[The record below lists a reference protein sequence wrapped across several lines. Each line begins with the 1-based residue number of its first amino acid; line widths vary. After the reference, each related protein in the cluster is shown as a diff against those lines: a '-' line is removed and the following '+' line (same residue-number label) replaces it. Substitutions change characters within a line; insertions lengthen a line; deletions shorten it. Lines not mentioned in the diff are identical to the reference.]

1 MAYNPRIQVTPL
13 PPSNNIERLQE
24 IQRLTAD
31 PKKSLTD
38 PIKAAQLIKY
48 YSPQTLLE
56 RTLREDP
63 KKIAAAQASRG
74 QAPVPTRPQIGV
86 PASPPVAQPRRVF
99 SEEGERILTAQ
110 GGGRAAIPQQIE
122 NVASRGR
129 HGDTMLMHVNPQ
141 ELRGLSS
148 LLGPTTINPDTGL
161 PEAFAWW
168 LPLIGAAIGGI
179 GAAATGH
186 DWKKGLLFGGLTG
199 LGGAFMMPAAA
210 GSAAS
215 QAALAAGA
223 AGQGGTAL
231 TQGALAAQ
239 LANPALATG
248 LAPAGTMFGAAAP
261 TYAGSLAGA
270 GGSLVPAATQAGIL
284 SGATVPITAAGQG
297 LTAGTPGFNI
307 QNWGNLAQATRSAQG
322 LPSTAPTWFDAAN
335 IQTGVQGMGATPA
348 TQLAGTVPKQT
359 NWLQQALKSITG
371 SGGDTTI
378 QGGAKEDLLEAAT
391 KDTAKE
397 AGLLSKF
404 KSLSPLKRAAI
415 VGGGSGLLGL
425 LAQPKETDF
434 GFQLPIKKVSEFDPS
449 KFPTPEERKTK
460 ELTQEDIE
468 ERIFAGLPEED
479 RSYFEDATFAKKGGV
494 IGRPA
499 GGIIRQPGPLLAG
512 PGGQQPPAGF
522 TYVPGVGPMGA
533 SVLKPISEV
542 GGTYAQPQHYQKAVL
557 TPGGGGGGAPAPSPF
572 EFPDVD
578 PFQSSLSSFNVEDRL
593 SRILGSSAVPQQ
605 FTLPST
611 SPTLPAIPASIP
623 AANLQQ
629 GPSAMESLFS
639 RFQQAQGDPIVDI
652 VSESV
657 APAQQGGLIRLAVGG
672 IGGLGPGTGGVSG
685 GSFGL
690 TGGSASGMAGS
701 GAGVGGAGI
710 GTGISQGPQTIT
722 VAPAVSRTGPIEGGE
737 KTVTFTQ
744 PAPTPTVQSAP
755 VTEGGKQLANTLNS
769 IVSNVAQAKATLG
782 PYGQMVSNMGI
793 LGMLGNMVFGEGS
806 PMGLAGFSKAL
817 TNTGG
822 YSPAIGLG
830 AGPSLGTED
839 PYYVEN
845 PILEE
850 GPMATGSSAFVN
862 QGGPVGLANGGNPVF
877 SGHLQGIGDGM
888 SDQIPFRVVPQ
899 TPQDIPN
906 TPDMAVL
913 STDEYVFPADA
924 VSMLG
929 NGSSNAGAKIL
940 DDAVKRVRQASI
952 GTPKQIKEI
961 DGQSVLGGALT
972 T

>member
-1 MAYNPRIQVTPL
+1 
-13 PPSNNIERLQE
+13 
-24 IQRLTAD
+24 
-31 PKKSLTD
+31 
-38 PIKAAQLIKY
+38 
-48 YSPQTLLE
+48 
-56 RTLREDP
+56 
-63 KKIAAAQASRG
+63 
-74 QAPVPTRPQIGV
+74 
-86 PASPPVAQPRRVF
+86 
-99 SEEGERILTAQ
+99 
-110 GGGRAAIPQQIE
+110 
-122 NVASRGR
+122 
-129 HGDTMLMHVNPQ
+129 
-141 ELRGLSS
+141 
-148 LLGPTTINPDTGL
+148 
-161 PEAFAWW
+161 
-168 LPLIGAAIGGI
+168 
-179 GAAATGH
+179 
-186 DWKKGLLFGGLTG
+186 
-199 LGGAFMMPAAA
+199 
-210 GSAAS
+210 
-215 QAALAAGA
+215 
-223 AGQGGTAL
+223 
-231 TQGALAAQ
+231 
-239 LANPALATG
+239 
-248 LAPAGTMFGAAAP
+248 
-261 TYAGSLAGA
+261 
-270 GGSLVPAATQAGIL
+270 
-284 SGATVPITAAGQG
+284 
-297 LTAGTPGFNI
+297 
-307 QNWGNLAQATRSAQG
+307 
-322 LPSTAPTWFDAAN
+322 
-335 IQTGVQGMGATPA
+335 
-348 TQLAGTVPKQT
+348 
-359 NWLQQALKSITG
+359 
-371 SGGDTTI
+371 
-378 QGGAKEDLLEAAT
+378 
-391 KDTAKE
+391 
-397 AGLLSKF
+397 
-404 KSLSPLKRAAI
+404 
-415 VGGGSGLLGL
+415 
-425 LAQPKETDF
+425 
-434 GFQLPIKKVSEFDPS
+434 
-449 KFPTPEERKTK
+449 
-460 ELTQEDIE
+460 
-468 ERIFAGLPEED
+468 
-479 RSYFEDATFAKKGGV
+479 
-494 IGRPA
+494 
-499 GGIIRQPGPLLAG
+499 
-512 PGGQQPPAGF
+512 
-522 TYVPGVGPMGA
+522 
-533 SVLKPISEV
+533 
-542 GGTYAQPQHYQKAVL
+542 
-557 TPGGGGGGAPAPSPF
+557 
-572 EFPDVD
+572 
-578 PFQSSLSSFNVEDRL
+578 
-593 SRILGSSAVPQQ
+593 
-605 FTLPST
+605 
-611 SPTLPAIPASIP
+611 
-623 AANLQQ
+623 
-629 GPSAMESLFS
+629 MESLFS

>member
-1 MAYNPRIQVTPL
+1 MAYNPQIQVTPL

-31 PKKSLTD
+31 PKESLTD
-38 PIKAAQLIKY
+38 PIKAAKLIKY
-48 YSPQTLLE
+48 YSPE
-56 RTLREDP
+56 TLRAQAQ
-63 KKIAAAQASRG
+63 KIAAARAPRG
-74 QAPVPTRPQIGV
+74 QAPVPTRPQMGV

-122 NVASRGR
+122 NVASKGR

-148 LLGPTTINPDTGL
+148 LLGPATINPDTGL
-161 PEAFAWW
+161 PEAFGWW
-168 LPLIGAAIGGI
+168 LPLIGAAMGGI
-179 GAAATGH
+179 TTGNLKGAA
-186 DWKKGLLFGGLTG
+186 LGGLAG
-199 LGGAFMMPAAA
+199 LGGAFMMPGAAA
-210 GSAAS
+210 SAIPVMATGTGVVIPGNMATIGHAMS
-215 QAALAAGA
+215 GATAINPFVAAGGIPGAGGAITGA
-223 AGQGGTAL
+223 AAMPAMGSLAPWQQMMLGGTA
-231 TQGALAAQ
+231 QAPAVAGQALAP
-239 LANPALATG
+239 LAGQATQMQNILGAAKGLGPTIDPIYTIGGKQIAPELLQQSG
-248 LAPAGTMFGAAAP
+248 LA
-261 TYAGSLAGA
+261 SW
-270 GGSLVPAATQAGIL
+270 QAQPL
-284 SGATVPITAAGQG
+284 KQP
-297 LTAGTPGFNI
+297 P
-307 QNWGNLAQATRSAQG
+307 NLLERG
-322 LPSTAPTWFDAAN
+322 WNYL
-335 IQTGVQGMGATPA
+335 
-348 TQLAGTVPKQT
+348 
-359 NWLQQALKSITG
+359 TG
-371 SGGDTTI
+371 SGGDTAI
-378 QGGAKEDLLEAAT
+378 QGGAKEDLLEATA
-391 KDTAKE
+391 KDTAKDTAKGAGFLPWWKSLNPVQQGLGVAGASSL
-397 AGLLSKF
+397 AGL
-404 KSLSPLKRAAI
+404 AAR
-415 VGGGSGLLGL
+415 
-425 LAQPKETDF
+425 PKQTDF
-434 GFQLPIKKVSEFDPS
+434 GFQLPIKKVSEFDLS
-449 KFPTPEERKTK
+449 KFETPEARKTK
-460 ELTQEDIE
+460 ELTQEEIE

-499 GGIIRQPGPLLAG
+499 GGPLWTGSGVVGAK
-512 PGGQQPPAGF
+512 PPPSGF
-522 TYVPGVGPMGA
+522 TYVPGMG
-533 SVLKPISEV
+533 
-542 GGTYAQPQHYQKAVL
+542 
-557 TPGGGGGGAPAPSPF
+557 PGGGPKLMTVEDAGGAYTQYGGVGAGPGFTPASQLPSSGGGAPASTSS
-572 EFPDVD
+572 EFPDVT
-578 PFQSSLSSFNVEDRL
+578 PFRSGLSSFNVEDRL
-593 SRILGSSAVPQQ
+593 ARILGSSAVPQQ

-611 SPTLPAIPASIP
+611 PTTFQTSPTLSAIPASVP
-623 AANLQQ
+623 SANLQQ

-639 RFQQAQGDPIVDI
+639 RFQQAQGDPIIDL

-657 APAQQGGLIRLAVGG
+657 TPSQQGGLIGLYGG
-672 IGGLGPGTGGVSG
+672 GQAGLGASGVSG

-701 GAGVGGAGI
+701 GPGAGGAGI
-710 GTGISQGPQTIT
+710 GTGISKGPQTIT
-722 VAPAVSRTGPIEGGE
+722 VAPTVSRTGPIEGGE

-822 YSPAIGLG
+822 YSPAIG
-830 AGPSLGTED
+830 PSLGTED
-839 PYYVEN
+839 PYHVPN

-850 GPMATGSSAFVN
+850 GPMATGSSSFIS
-862 QGGPVGLANGGNPVF
+862 QGGPVGLALGGEPVF
-877 SGHLQGIGDGM
+877 AGHLQGRGDGM

-906 TPDMAVL
+906 APDMAVL

-929 NGSSNAGAKIL
+929 NGSSNAGAKLL
-940 DDAVKRVRQASI
+940 DDAVKKVRQASI

-961 DGQSVLGGALT
+961 DGQRVLGGALT